1 MNMAGIY
8 DTVQNPIPQSNL
20 WITCESIEALMER
33 VQGSTSDP
41 NELRMIML
49 GAMLAL
55 NTAHYLVE
63 TEILNQEVFI

>member
-1 MNMAGIY
+1 MSGIY
-8 DTVQNPIPQSNL
+8 DQVQNPIPQHNL
-20 WITCESIEALMER
+20 WMTCTSIDALMER
-33 VQGSTSDP
+33 VQGSTSNP

-63 TEILNQEVFI
+63 KEILNREVFA